1 MDLELVNVPLYTGL
15 TAALLTIIQIG
26 LMFSVIKMRGD
37 AGVFIGSGGNE
48 GLERRIRAHGN
59 FIENVPTF
67 LVCLMLMELM
77 VGSTL
82 LVALLGGVVLLARLA
97 HAIAL
102 SANSGVTAGRL
113 VGTVGTVI
121 PMLVAAGYLVYQV
134 VSKL

>member
-1 MDLELVNVPLYTGL
+1 
-15 TAALLTIIQIG
+15 
-26 LMFSVIKMRGD
+26 
-37 AGVFIGSGGNE
+37 
-48 GLERRIRAHGN
+48 
-59 FIENVPTF
+59 
-67 LVCLMLMELM
+67 MLIELM

>member
-1 MDLELVNVPLYTGL
+1 MDLELVNMPLYTGL

-26 LMFSVIKMRGD
+26 LMLTVIKMRGD
-37 AGVFIGSGGNE
+37 AGVFIGSGGND
-48 GLERRIRAHGN
+48 GLERIIRAHGN

-67 LVCLMLMELM
+67 LVCLMLIELM

-82 LVALLGGVVLLARLA
+82 LVALLGGVVLVARLA

-113 VGTVGTVI
+113 VGTLGTVI

>member
-1 MDLELVNVPLYTGL
+1 MDLELVNMPLYTGL

-37 AGVFIGSGGNE
+37 AGVVIGSGGNE

-59 FIENVPTF
+59 FIENVPAF
-67 LVCLMLMELM
+67 LVCLMLIELM

-82 LVALLGGVVLLARLA
+82 LVALLGGVVLVARLA

-113 VGTVGTVI
+113 VG
-121 PMLVAAGYLVYQV
+121 
-134 VSKL
+134 

>member
-1 MDLELVNVPLYTGL
+1 MDLELVNMPLYTGL

-67 LVCLMLMELM
+67 LVCLMLIELM

-82 LVALLGGVVLLARLA
+82 LVALLGGVVLVARLA

>member
-37 AGVFIGSGGNE
+37 AGIVIGSGGNE

-67 LVCLMLMELM
+67 LVCLMLIELM

-82 LVALLGGVVLLARLA
+82 LVALLGGVVLVARLA

-134 VSKL
+134 ASKL

>member
-59 FIENVPTF
+59 FIENVPAF
-67 LVCLMLMELM
+67 LVCLMLIELM

>member
-1 MDLELVNVPLYTGL
+1 MDLELVNMPLYTGL

-67 LVCLMLMELM
+67 LVCLMLIELM

-82 LVALLGGVVLLARLA
+82 LVALLGGVVLVARLA

-134 VSKL
+134 ASKL

>member
-67 LVCLMLMELM
+67 LVCLMLIELM

-82 LVALLGGVVLLARLA
+82 LVALLGGVVLVARLA

-113 VGTVGTVI
+113 VGTLGTVI

>member
-67 LVCLMLMELM
+67 LVCLMLIELM

-134 VSKL
+134 ASKL

>member
-67 LVCLMLMELM
+67 LVCLMLIELM

>member
-1 MDLELVNVPLYTGL
+1 MDLELVNMPLYTGL

-37 AGVFIGSGGNE
+37 AGVVIGSGGNE

-67 LVCLMLMELM
+67 LVCLMLIELM

-82 LVALLGGVVLLARLA
+82 LVALLGGVVLVARLA

-134 VSKL
+134 ASKL

>member
-1 MDLELVNVPLYTGL
+1 LYTGL

-67 LVCLMLMELM
+67 LVCLMLIELM

>member
-1 MDLELVNVPLYTGL
+1 MDLELVNMPLYTGL

-37 AGVFIGSGGNE
+37 AGIVIGSGGNE

-67 LVCLMLMELM
+67 LVCLMLIELM

-82 LVALLGGVVLLARLA
+82 LVALLGGVVLVARLA

-134 VSKL
+134 ASKL

>member
-1 MDLELVNVPLYTGL
+1 MDLELVNMPLYTGL

-26 LMFSVIKMRGD
+26 LMLTVIKMRGD
-37 AGVFIGSGGNE
+37 AGVFIGSGGND
-48 GLERRIRAHGN
+48 GLERIIRAHGN
-59 FIENVPTF
+59 FVENVPTF
-67 LVCLMLMELM
+67 LVCLMLIELM

-82 LVALLGGVVLLARLA
+82 LVALLGGVVLVARLA

-113 VGTVGTVI
+113 VGTLGTVI

>member
-1 MDLELVNVPLYTGL
+1 MDLELVNMPLYTGL

-26 LMFSVIKMRGD
+26 LMLTVIKMRGD
-37 AGVFIGSGGNE
+37 AGVFIGSGGND
-48 GLERRIRAHGN
+48 GLERIIRAHGN

-67 LVCLMLMELM
+67 LVCLMLIELM

-82 LVALLGGVVLLARLA
+82 LVAVLGGVVLVARLA

-113 VGTVGTVI
+113 VGTLGTVI

>member
-1 MDLELVNVPLYTGL
+1 MPLYTGL

-26 LMFSVIKMRGD
+26 LMLTVIKMRGD
-37 AGVFIGSGGNE
+37 AGVFIGSGGND
-48 GLERRIRAHGN
+48 GLERIIRAHGN

-67 LVCLMLMELM
+67 LVCLMLIELM

-82 LVALLGGVVLLARLA
+82 LVALLGGVVLVARLA

-113 VGTVGTVI
+113 VGTLGTVI

>member
-1 MDLELVNVPLYTGL
+1 MDLELVNMPLYTGL

-37 AGVFIGSGGNE
+37 AGVFIGSGGND
-48 GLERRIRAHGN
+48 GLERIIRAHGN

-67 LVCLMLMELM
+67 LVCLMLIELM

-113 VGTVGTVI
+113 VGTLGTVI

>member
-1 MDLELVNVPLYTGL
+1 MDLELVNMPLYTGL
-15 TAALLTIIQIG
+15 TAALLAIIQIG
-26 LMFSVIKMRGD
+26 LMLTVIKMRGD
-37 AGVFIGSGGNE
+37 AGVFIGSGGND
-48 GLERRIRAHGN
+48 GLERIIRAHGN
-59 FIENVPTF
+59 FVENVPTF
-67 LVCLMLMELM
+67 LVCLMLIELM

-82 LVALLGGVVLLARLA
+82 LVALLGGVVLVARLA

-113 VGTVGTVI
+113 VGTLGTVI

>member
-1 MDLELVNVPLYTGL
+1 MDLELVNMPLYTGL
-15 TAALLTIIQIG
+15 TAALLAIIQIG
-26 LMFSVIKMRGD
+26 LMLTVIKMRGD

-67 LVCLMLMELM
+67 LVCLMLIELM

-82 LVALLGGVVLLARLA
+82 LVALLGGVVLVARLA

-113 VGTVGTVI
+113 VGTLGTVI

>member
-1 MDLELVNVPLYTGL
+1 MDLELVNMPLYTGL

-37 AGVFIGSGGNE
+37 AGIVIGSGGNE

-67 LVCLMLMELM
+67 LVCLMLIELM

-82 LVALLGGVVLLARLA
+82 LVALLGGIVLVARLV

>member
-1 MDLELVNVPLYTGL
+1 MDLELVNMPLYTGL

-37 AGVFIGSGGNE
+37 AGVFIGSGGND
-48 GLERRIRAHGN
+48 GLERIIRAHGN

-67 LVCLMLMELM
+67 LVCLMLIELM

-82 LVALLGGVVLLARLA
+82 LVALLGGVVLVARLA

-113 VGTVGTVI
+113 VGTLGTVI

>member
-1 MDLELVNVPLYTGL
+1 MDLELVNMPLYTGL

-67 LVCLMLMELM
+67 LVCLMLIELM

>member
-1 MDLELVNVPLYTGL
+1 MDLELVNMPLYTGL

-26 LMFSVIKMRGD
+26 LMLTVIKMRGD
-37 AGVFIGSGGNE
+37 AGVFIGSGGND
-48 GLERRIRAHGN
+48 GLERIIRAHGN

-67 LVCLMLMELM
+67 LVCLMLIELM

-82 LVALLGGVVLLARLA
+82 LVALLGGVVLVARLA

>member
-1 MDLELVNVPLYTGL
+1 MDLELVNMPLYTGL

-82 LVALLGGVVLLARLA
+82 LVALLGGVVLVARLA

>member
-1 MDLELVNVPLYTGL
+1 MDLELVNMPLYTGL
-15 TAALLTIIQIG
+15 TAALLAIIQIG
-26 LMFSVIKMRGD
+26 LMLTVIKMRGD
-37 AGVFIGSGGNE
+37 AGVFIGSGGND
-48 GLERRIRAHGN
+48 GLERIIRAHGN

-67 LVCLMLMELM
+67 LVCLMLIELM

-82 LVALLGGVVLLARLA
+82 LVALLGGVVLVARLA

-113 VGTVGTVI
+113 VGTLGTVI

>member
-67 LVCLMLMELM
+67 LVCLMLIELM

-82 LVALLGGVVLLARLA
+82 LVALLGGVVLVARLA

-134 VSKL
+134 ASKL

>member
-1 MDLELVNVPLYTGL
+1 MDLELVNMPLYTGL

-26 LMFSVIKMRGD
+26 LMLTVIKMRGD
-37 AGVFIGSGGNE
+37 AGVFIGSGGND
-48 GLERRIRAHGN
+48 GLERIIRAHGN

-67 LVCLMLMELM
+67 LVCLMLIELM

-82 LVALLGGVVLLARLA
+82 LVALLGGVVLVARLA
-97 HAIAL
+97 HALAL

-113 VGTVGTVI
+113 VGTLGTVI